1 MALDSLALQTDGL
14 EVGVG
19 GGIGGLGCRYRAD
32 GCFSQ
37 RFCFYYFCRG
47 LRQLASTYPRRCL
60 HVRWLVLL

>member
-37 RFCFYYFCRG
+37 RFCFYYFAEDSG
-47 LRQLASTYPRRCL
+47 SWHL
-60 HVRWLVLL
+60 HTPVAACMFAGWCF